1 MKSTKIVCT
10 IGPASQDR
18 EILKQMILSGMNI
31 ARINF
36 SHGDHDFH
44 LKTIKNIREISKK
57 LDLYIGIL
65 CDLQGPKIRIGNLQE
80 ESIELIKG
88 KELILTTDKV
98 IGDSK
103 IISINY
109 KTLTSEIKVEKKIF
123 LDDGNIELKVKS
135 KDDNNIICKIING
148 GFISPHKGINLPH
161 TELSIPALTE
171 KDRKDLD
178 FALERIERIGKKLC
192 LF

>member
-1 MKSTKIVCT
+1 MKSTKIICT
-10 IGPASQDR
+10 IGPASQDK
-18 EILKQMILSGMNI
+18 EILKQLILSGMNI

-57 LDLYIGIL
+57 LGLYLGIL
-65 CDLQGPKIRIGNLQE
+65 CDLQGPKIRIGNLKE

-109 KTLTSEIKVEKKIF
+109 KTLPSEIKIANLF
-123 LDDGNIELKVKS
+123 LENVFRL
-135 KDDNNIICKIING
+135 
-148 GFISPHKGINLPH
+148 
-161 TELSIPALTE
+161 
-171 KDRKDLD
+171 RK
-178 FALERIERIGKKLC
+178 LE
-192 LF
+192 